1 MASIK
6 TLAACIGLSGQL
18 SIVRDFFGYATG
30 APEPLSLLLQARRL
44 RGKHIH
50 VNLIRVGVENF
61 TLADEQELD
70 FAVLKLREIYAQD
83 NVRLGVGRVL
93 RCFIP
98 EAQAET
104 LAIFNSV
111 IVANSQT
118 GDLTDAFSG
127 PDGALDAFFVLD
139 ITTSLLG
146 RSDVD
151 GDCDKSYD
159 VLYMTGSVISM
170 ESTPAQTART
180 LAHELGHY
188 LGLSHTGG
196 LGSGDFPFSLMTK
209 TGDIADKTKPLDSVY
224 VSAEEGANMRDHC
237 FVNPGCP

>member
-1 MASIK
+1 MASLRA
-6 TLAACIGLSGQL
+6 LATCIGLSGQL
-18 SIVRDFFGYATG
+18 SIVQDFFGHVTG
-30 APEPLSLLLQARRL
+30 APEPLSLLEQARRL

-70 FAVLKLREIYAQD
+70 FAVLKLRDIYAQD
-83 NVRLGVGRVL
+83 NVRLGVGRV
-93 RCFIP
+93 RRYFIP
-98 EAQAET
+98 EAWAQT
-104 LAIFNSV
+104 LGIFNST

-118 GDLTDAFSG
+118 GDLTDEFSG
-127 PDGALDAFFVLD
+127 PDGALDAFFVLN

-146 RSDVD
+146 RSDID
-151 GDCDKSYD
+151 GSCDKSYD

-170 ESTPAQTART
+170 ESTPSQTART

-209 TGDIADKTKPLDSVY
+209 TGDIADKSKPLDSVY
-224 VSAEEGANMRDHC
+224 LSAEEGADMRDHC
-237 FVNPGCP
+237 FVNQACP

>member
-1 MASIK
+1 MASLK
-6 TLAACIGLSGQL
+6 AVSSCIGLSGTL

-30 APEPLSLLLQARRL
+30 APQPLSLLQQVRRL

-61 TLADEQELD
+61 GLNHEQELD
-70 FAVLKLREIYAQD
+70 LAVFRLREIYAQE
-83 NVRLGVGRVL
+83 NARIGVGRVK
-93 RCFIP
+93 RYFIP
-98 EAQAET
+98 EAQAQT
-104 LAIFNSV
+104 LGIFNST
-111 IVANSQT
+111 IVQNGQT
-118 GDLTDAFSG
+118 GDLTDEFSG
-127 PDGALDAFFVLD
+127 PAGALDAFFVLN

-170 ESTPAQTART
+170 ESTPALTARI

-188 LGLSHTGG
+188 LGLSHPGG
-196 LGSGDFPFSLMTK
+196 PGSGDFPFSLMTQFPNIS
-209 TGDIADKTKPLDSVY
+209 DQSKPLDSVHL
-224 VSAEEGANMRDHC
+224 SAREGADMRDHC
-237 FVNPGCP
+237 FVNDPCP